1 VEENQIFQI
10 MKNNKLIRK
19 FEQIS
24 INMPK
29 RVLKLTG
36 FVFEKNSKEYLEII
50 IFRGFSSSTT
60 HEIETD
66 LEKNV
71 LNIDFV
77 LTKGE
82 LLEGPI
88 SVIKENKIRE
98 NQDIKMFLNESYWK

>member
-1 VEENQIFQI
+1 
-10 MKNNKLIRK
+10 MKNNKLIKK
-19 FEQIS
+19 FEKIS

-36 FVFEKNSKEYLEII
+36 FVFEKDSKEYLEIL

-88 SVIKENKIRE
+88 SAIKENKIRE

>member
-1 VEENQIFQI
+1 
-10 MKNNKLIRK
+10 MKNNKLIKK
-19 FEQIS
+19 FEKIS

-36 FVFEKNSKEYLEII
+36 FVFEKDSKEYLEIL

-88 SVIKENKIRE
+88 SVMNENKIRE

>member
-1 VEENQIFQI
+1 MQ
-10 MKNNKLIRK
+10 NNKLIKK

-24 INMPK
+24 INMPN

-36 FVFEKNSKEYLEII
+36 FVFEKNSKEYLEIL

-88 SVIKENKIRE
+88 SAIKENKIRE

>member
-1 VEENQIFQI
+1 MEENQIFQI